1 MKIIIAGA
9 GRIGGTVAAVLSEEG
24 HDITLIDHDPET
36 IQNASNTM
44 DLICLEGDAA
54 DPEALREAGVENA
67 GLVLAAT
74 EKDEVNMVC
83 GIAARKL
90 GAEHVIARIRDP
102 RYIHQM
108 EFLRD
113 VLGLSQIVNPEY
125 ECAKEISRILRFP
138 GAARVDSF
146 SKGSV
151 EIVEHKIPVNGVLD
165 GVALKD
171 MQNTIGDKVLI
182 ALVERDGN
190 ALIPNGNTVLKAA
203 DRLSIT
209 GASKDLRRFFVRIG
223 QYKKPVKRVMIIGG
237 SRITVYL
244 AKLLQENGIEVTVIE
259 RDREKCEELC
269 DAIPDAHIVCGD
281 ATHGDVLLE
290 DGITTA
296 DGFVSLTGDDGDN
309 IITSLYA
316 RRCQV
321 GKVITKVNSDHFAD
335 ILVNTGLDSIVS
347 PKKLVAEQLAR
358 YVRALSNS
366 SGSSMETLYRL
377 VDGKVEV
384 LEFCVQEDSKCIRT
398 PLRELRLRPNVL
410 ISAIIRGRK
419 SIIPNGNTVILPG
432 DHAII
437 VTTDRHLRS
446 LEDILDQRS

>member
-190 ALIPNGNTVLKAA
+190 ALIPNGNTVLKAG